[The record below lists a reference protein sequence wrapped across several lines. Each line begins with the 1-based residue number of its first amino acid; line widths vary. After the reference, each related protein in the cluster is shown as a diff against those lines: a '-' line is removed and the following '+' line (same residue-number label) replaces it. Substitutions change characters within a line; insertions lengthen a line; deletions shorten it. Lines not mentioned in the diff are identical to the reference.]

1 MPLASLLIYILMR
14 MCRPPNLYPNTQP
27 PTHLYPN
34 TQAPN
39 YKEPN
44 AGVTHHQLAMEPN
57 YLILTFLISKG
68 QKLSRLYRNCLEISC
83 LHRHGAISAIQEN
96 DGKIE
101 VTSVEL
107 RRSFPKPD

>member
-34 TQAPN
+34 TQYPN

-44 AGVTHHQLAMEPN
+44 ARVTHHQFAMEPN
-57 YLILTFLISKG
+57 YLVFPLHSKG
-68 QKLSRLYRNCLEISC
+68 LPTLYRNHPQTLR